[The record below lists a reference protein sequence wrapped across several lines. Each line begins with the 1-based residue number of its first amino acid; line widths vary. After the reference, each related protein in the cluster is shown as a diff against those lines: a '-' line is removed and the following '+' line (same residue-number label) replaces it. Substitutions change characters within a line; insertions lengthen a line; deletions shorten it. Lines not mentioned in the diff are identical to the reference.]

1 VGHTRRQRNGKIT
14 YISTIVFVVL
24 FLVAFS
30 LLLQKA
36 FDNYKASKC
45 LDMCHDHTH
54 WFAYLANNNPTIL
67 GIFLSI
73 ALAQNQFLLFI
84 AREFMLT
91 LYDETYNKSVTKRVA
106 NTYRRYSN
114 ALNINLNDQNTQH
127 VNDGVDKTI
136 LRTYEKLKVKEQLR
150 VSFIVWLFI
159 SVVGLI
165 LALPAFRV
173 VKSSYM
179 EPKKI
184 MLKEDSHCPNQ
195 ESSISG
201 LSLYLTSAFGAVEA
215 ALIYVMPAYLFRA
228 MCTRFQYE

>member
-1 VGHTRRQRNGKIT
+1 MLRNPFEIESSERMDGALYNATTGMGVPGRDASLDYMPNVYTSRRFGTKHELERMH
-14 YISTIVFVVL
+14 SE
-24 FLVAFS
+24 S
-30 LLLQKA
+30 WLLQKVCA
-36 FDNYKASKC
+36 AYPASGIRRWI
-45 LDMCHDHTH
+45 DI
-54 WFAYLANNNPTIL
+54 TIDYEDEDFEAEL
-67 GIFLSI
+67 EDVPPEKRTKKLEQLRAKRRRKEMR
-73 ALAQNQFLLFI
+73 ALYEYI
-84 AREFMLT
+84 
-91 LYDETYNKSVTKRVA
+91 KR
-106 NTYRRYSN
+106 
-114 ALNINLNDQNTQH
+114 
-127 VNDGVDKTI
+127 
-136 LRTYEKLKVKEQLR
+136 LKVKEQLR

-201 LSLYLTSAFGAVEA
+201 LSLYLTSVFGAVEA